1 LAELTRRI
9 TARIAPV
16 SLEEAMGMIA
26 DLPELRLLQGFRG
39 LPRGDVAALA
49 AAIQALSTLAASDV
63 TEAEIN
69 PLIIKPEGQG
79 VVALD
84 GLLLR
89 MGD

>member
-1 LAELTRRI
+1 
-9 TARIAPV
+9 
-16 SLEEAMGMIA
+16 MIA

>member
-1 LAELTRRI
+1 
-9 TARIAPV
+9 
-16 SLEEAMGMIA
+16 MIA

-49 AAIQALSTLAASDV
+49 AAIQAISNLAASDV

>member
-1 LAELTRRI
+1 
-9 TARIAPV
+9 
-16 SLEEAMGMIA
+16 MIA

-63 TEAEIN
+63 MEAEIN

>member
-1 LAELTRRI
+1 
-9 TARIAPV
+9 
-16 SLEEAMGMIA
+16 MIA

-63 TEAEIN
+63 AEAEIN

>member
-1 LAELTRRI
+1 MVAGNGGAFAAVIR
-9 TARIAPV
+9 
-16 SLEEAMGMIA
+16 S
-26 DLPELRLLQGFRG
+26 DHCG

>member
-1 LAELTRRI
+1 MAELTRRI